1 MLNAFNHAGITVSI
15 DDFGTGYS
23 NLLMLSVLP
32 AKELKIDKSFVTSM
46 LENEKT
52 YKLVETIM
60 NIARTMEMNVVAEG
74 IETEEQQA
82 VLTRLGCDYL
92 QGYLFSRP
100 LPAEQVPWL
109 LLQINS
115 ERQIIPLIKFKRT
128 PHLFHKTMP
137 DGV

>member
-1 MLNAFNHAGITVSI
+1 
-15 DDFGTGYS
+15 
-23 NLLMLSVLP
+23 
-32 AKELKIDKSFVTSM
+32 
-46 LENEKT
+46 
-52 YKLVETIM
+52 
-60 NIARTMEMNVVAEG
+60 MNVVAEG

-115 ERQIIPLIKFKRT
+115 DKQIIPIGKIHSENAFASQKN
-128 PHLFHKTMP
+128 HA
-137 DGV
+137 